1 MKDREFEFRRKDD
14 YKDEVIAWIK
24 CLKERHEDILFI
36 PNTDCIKG
44 YYKGL
49 VLYEKITDRCRNLVR
64 RCSDK
69 PLDEAIKVVGE
80 GMPKDRE
87 RRTQQII
94 ALNNMTFDKDRYS
107 VCGFETTVSQ
117 KDVRIP
123 KKPEIDLVIINPSIK
138 SMLLVEYKCKGE
150 SMLYGEQNIE
160 CHYNDY
166 KAILDSAVIKQ
177 IKKEMIKSYILLCK
191 INDIKYDEKDF
202 NADDYKVQ
210 IAFLFVDK
218 VLDKDGNVESV
229 ITDDDYEHA
238 MNMFNNLPQE
248 DLKDVLYIRCETAE
262 IVNLDQWKNVKNS
275 DLKKT
280 I

>member
-1 MKDREFEFRRKDD
+1 MKDREFVFRRK
-14 YKDEVIAWIK
+14 
-24 CLKERHEDILFI
+24 
-36 PNTDCIKG
+36 
-44 YYKGL
+44 
-49 VLYEKITDRCRNLVR
+49 
-64 RCSDK
+64 
-69 PLDEAIKVVGE
+69 
-80 GMPKDRE
+80 
-87 RRTQQII
+87 
-94 ALNNMTFDKDRYS
+94 
-107 VCGFETTVSQ
+107 
-117 KDVRIP
+117 
-123 KKPEIDLVIINPSIK
+123 
-138 SMLLVEYKCKGE
+138 
-150 SMLYGEQNIE
+150 
-160 CHYNDY
+160 NDY
-166 KAILDSAVIKQ
+166 
-177 IKKEMIKSYILLCK
+177 K

-210 IAFLFVDK
+210 IALLFVDK